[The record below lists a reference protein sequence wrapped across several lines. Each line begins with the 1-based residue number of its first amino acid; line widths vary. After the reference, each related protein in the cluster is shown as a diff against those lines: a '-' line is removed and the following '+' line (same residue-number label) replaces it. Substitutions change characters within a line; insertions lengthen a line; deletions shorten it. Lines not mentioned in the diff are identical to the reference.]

1 MALNKNEPESC
12 DSINIPTK
20 SVKNIAAL
28 VAAVLALLGVG
39 GQYAGFGPN
48 KTVDQSQVDL
58 SVRSYMEECIE
69 EAMDEVDTKVAK
81 ELEIVAA
88 QNSTM
93 VLTNIGISRRAVDTK
108 LEREIDK
115 MSERIAR
122 IVAVVKTAVAG
133 VEKSVILQIGQ
144 TNKDVARLLEE
155 NKDLKLRVRKLEEQ
169 LPFSHNP

>member
-1 MALNKNEPESC
+1 
-12 DSINIPTK
+12 
-20 SVKNIAAL
+20 
-28 VAAVLALLGVG
+28 
-39 GQYAGFGPN
+39 
-48 KTVDQSQVDL
+48 
-58 SVRSYMEECIE
+58 
-69 EAMDEVDTKVAK
+69 
-81 ELEIVAA
+81 
-88 QNSTM
+88 
-93 VLTNIGISRRAVDTK
+93 
-108 LEREIDK
+108 